1 MKQVD
6 KTGNIGIE
14 FMQGLVRRVDVETE
28 WNLKSLLTNHDI
40 YSKYVDVETE
50 WNLKNSIVTSLELSW
65 IVDVETEWN
74 LKENF
79 DVVDVNGEIR

>member
-28 WNLKSLLTNHDI
+28 WNLK
-40 YSKYVDVETE
+40 KETE
-50 WNLKNSIVTSLELSW
+50 DKRFESAV
-65 IVDVETEWN
+65 
-74 LKENF
+74 
-79 DVVDVNGEIR
+79 G

>member
-28 WNLKSLLTNHDI
+28 WNLKMIKCQNCGGSV
-40 YSKYVDVETE
+40 SVDVETE
-50 WNLKNSIVTSLELSW
+50 WNLKDIVAPA
-65 IVDVETEWN
+65 VC
-74 LKENF
+74 
-79 DVVDVNGEIR
+79 